1 MHMIER
7 VMGRTFGCDKE
18 HHPLQIKNDLRTPI
32 KVRREAAPQASSPR
46 AARVRGQQ
54 EDKPPS
60 PIWKIFS
67 FLFGMCKSQHATD
80 MKAQ

>member
-1 MHMIER
+1 MIER

-54 EDKPPS
+54 EDKPRL
-60 PIWKIFS
+60 
-67 FLFGMCKSQHATD
+67 LFGRFLAFFLGCASPNTPLI
-80 MKAQ
+80 